1 MKSTQQP
8 NRRGTCDVCGGSMT
22 YYPRRSE
29 DSVPRSC
36 AVDDA
41 QRWSHD
47 VVADWISRPHRARPS
62 GAPAAGGVRRV
73 GGSGRELL
81 GAVGGAA

>member
-1 MKSTQQP
+1 MTSTQLA
-8 NRRGTCDVCGGSMT
+8 NRHGTCDVCGGSIT
-22 YYPRRSE
+22 YYPRRTE

-47 VVADWISRPHRARPS
+47 VVADWISRPHRARPR
-62 GAPAAGGVRRV
+62 GVLAEGGTQRAV
-73 GGSGRELL
+73 GGGQESL

>member
-1 MKSTQQP
+1 MTSKQP
-8 NRRGTCDVCGGSMT
+8 ANRRGTCDVCGGSIT
-22 YYPRRSE
+22 YFPRRSE

-47 VVADWISRPHRARPS
+47 VVADWISRPHRARS
-62 GAPAAGGVRRV
+62 RGVLAAGGTQGTV
-73 GGSGRELL
+73 GGDQESL
-81 GAVGGAA
+81 GVVGGAA